1 MGTFPPPIHRWRV
14 PCPKAWTAMKLN
26 AASWGE
32 CRGGNLPGKIQRRIL
47 RFLYKE
53 PKHEIHGSVSTFVS
67 WTKQKNIFVD
77 YGFLESTVHCT
88 CSFFRVKIA
97 KKTSCGEIDICRES
111 LFRIHLHGKFSA
123 TRTGSFRTSFW
134 SQRPPPKY
142 LKSFNV
148 STTGRTVLSF
158 AKNNHPTRYS
168 TFLGGQ
174 VFLGRFCYYDSLDPP
189 KKRFFLSKKHTQTK
203 NHVCQ
208 PPPFQHP
215 QVNKL
220 IQVSMASGLESFTY
234 FWSQSWRFQGP
245 RAGRSWSNLRRYH
258 LISASFFWIN
268 SR

>member
-111 LFRIHLHGKFSA
+111 LFRIRFRIHLHGKFSA

-134 SQRPPPKY
+134 SQRPPQKY

-168 TFLGGQ
+168 TFFGG
-174 VFLGRFCYYDSLDPP
+174 
-189 KKRFFLSKKHTQTK
+189 
-203 NHVCQ
+203 
-208 PPPFQHP
+208 
-215 QVNKL
+215 
-220 IQVSMASGLESFTY
+220 
-234 FWSQSWRFQGP
+234 
-245 RAGRSWSNLRRYH
+245 
-258 LISASFFWIN
+258 ASFFGEILLLWLTWSPQKKFFFCPKN
-268 SR
+268 THKPKTTSANPRPSNTPR

>member
-111 LFRIHLHGKFSA
+111 LFRIRFRIHLHGKFSA

-134 SQRPPPKY
+134 SQRPPQKY

-168 TFLGGQ
+168 TF
-174 VFLGRFCYYDSLDPP
+174 
-189 KKRFFLSKKHTQTK
+189 
-203 NHVCQ
+203 
-208 PPPFQHP
+208 
-215 QVNKL
+215 
-220 IQVSMASGLESFTY
+220 
-234 FWSQSWRFQGP
+234 FWG
-245 RAGRSWSNLRRYH
+245 
-258 LISASFFWIN
+258 ASFFGEILLLWLTWSPQKKVFFVQKTHTN
-268 SR
+268 QKPRLPTPALPTPPGK

>member
-111 LFRIHLHGKFSA
+111 LFRIRFRIHLHGKFSA

-134 SQRPPPKY
+134 SQRPPQKY

-168 TFLGGQ
+168 TFFGG
-174 VFLGRFCYYDSLDPP
+174 
-189 KKRFFLSKKHTQTK
+189 
-203 NHVCQ
+203 
-208 PPPFQHP
+208 
-215 QVNKL
+215 
-220 IQVSMASGLESFTY
+220 
-234 FWSQSWRFQGP
+234 
-245 RAGRSWSNLRRYH
+245 
-258 LISASFFWIN
+258 ASFFGEILLLWLTWSPQKKVFFVQKTHTN
-268 SR
+268 QKPRLPTPALPTPPGK